1 MLNDG
6 RLIVFYSGHRG
17 RWVIYRTSLWPE
29 DVMSWNEEGA
39 AAPFT
44 SDVRGHTYPTPV
56 RPHGYGGDFL
66 LFWRGPG
73 YDFVFARSPDGM
85 SWSDAT
91 PLLDNGDERPYAKVE
106 TDGSGAVHI
115 AFTDGQPAEVA
126 SNSIYYVRF
135 AGDVLTTA
143 DGTLVA
149 GVQDLPLVPPAG
161 DVVFDSIR
169 EGISA
174 WIWDIAVDSHDRP
187 VIVYAT
193 FPAEDDHRYRYA
205 RWDGVSW
212 SDHEI
217 TAAGG
222 WFPTARRGT
231 QQFTAHYSG
240 GVTLDHGDPSVVYL
254 SREIDG
260 VFEIERWTTP
270 DGGASW
276 TSRPITSKS
285 AKNNV
290 RPYVPAG
297 NAPDGPQ
304 VIWMNGDYVN
314 WMDYSTGL
322 RMKID

>member
-1 MLNDG
+1 
-6 RLIVFYSGHRG
+6 
-17 RWVIYRTSLWPE
+17 
-29 DVMSWNEEGA
+29 MSWNEEGA